1 MIFGQDVAAR
11 WQRRLVRRWGPVAP
25 ATKKTIMTYAPHQQ
39 RVVDEKAELN
49 EKLGKLHDFIQDNPI
64 FKTLPEDEQKR
75 LQRQDLV
82 MAEYSQILGERI
94 EAFTA

>member
-1 MIFGQDVAAR
+1 MELQ
-11 WQRRLVRRWGPVAP
+11 
-25 ATKKTIMTYAPHQQ
+25 PHQQ
-39 RVVDEKAELN
+39 RVVDEKAELD
-49 EKLGKLHDFIQDNPI
+49 EKLGKLHDFIQKNPI

-94 EAFTA
+94 EVFKA